1 MDPSTQKTII
11 YGVSAV
17 VLGYAA
23 YQVYVSMTASSS
35 SPAAAS
41 SQPSRASAAAKK
53 PAYTPKPKYTPK
65 GDATTWSE
73 DDMVKFL
80 ESRDMGVGLEH
91 SSKQEL
97 LAMVESKLHEPTNT
111 GSGFNDP
118 QEWSSDDLK
127 EYLRSNNLAV
137 GSNPSRMEL
146 VAMVEAKMHAPHIL
160 GYQAFAAAEYRHGSE
175 EAYWALLQHTA
186 SGAYELDGIEWAGAL
201 GLFISMYYEMKA

>member
-41 SQPSRASAAAKK
+41 SQPSRASAAPKK

-80 ESRDMGVGLEH
+80 ESRDLGVGLEH

-118 QEWSSDDLK
+118 QEWSSEDLK
-127 EYLRSNNLAV
+127 EYLRSVYDSALLFIDAWLIMVPQNNLAV

-146 VAMVEAKMHAPHIL
+146 VAMVEAKMHAP
-160 GYQAFAAAEYRHGSE
+160 Q
-175 EAYWALLQHTA
+175 
-186 SGAYELDGIEWAGAL
+186 
-201 GLFISMYYEMKA
+201 